1 MNCRDDDGG
10 MYVCKVRN
18 KFGIVFCEVVLV
30 VVEDI
35 VLLRFIKKFYDF
47 IVDFGNIVEFF
58 VKYIGSLELKVK
70 WYLDDE
76 EVFEDDEGMD
86 IDIEFG
92 LFLLVLEDI
101 VLNDFGQYKCIIFN
115 VVGKVVISVQFKVS
129 DEGKEIFLISI
140 QWVVEVV
147 FFLVEKRCSGKVF
160 MFIKEFLI
168 FCVIEGDVVWLE
180 VIVDGLFRLVVQWF
194 VENDYV
200 VEDEYIYIV

>member
-101 VLNDFGQYKCIIFN
+101 VLNDFG
-115 VVGKVVISVQFKVS
+115 
-129 DEGKEIFLISI
+129 
-140 QWVVEVV
+140 
-147 FFLVEKRCSGKVF
+147 
-160 MFIKEFLI
+160 
-168 FCVIEGDVVWLE
+168 
-180 VIVDGLFRLVVQWF
+180 
-194 VENDYV
+194 
-200 VEDEYIYIV
+200 

>member
-147 FFLVEKRCSGKVF
+147 FFVVEKRFSGKVF